1 MKQQP
6 FFLSSLLVV
15 HSFNLIAQ
23 PNKYEGLFGRSRDQT
38 HEIRRESNYR
48 DSPNGDVNI
57 YAVVV
62 GVGEYTA
69 MPPLRYTSDDAR
81 LFYTHLQSE
90 QGGALPENQ
99 IVLLLEQDATHRN
112 VSQALRLM
120 SQRADAN
127 DVIIFYFSGHGL
139 SQSFLPIDFDGFR
152 NQLGHNDV
160 FRILQK
166 SRAQHKLCIADA
178 CHSGGLDYTADLA
191 SKGYVSSATSTI
203 YQEYSQA
210 HSGIALLMS
219 SSAGEASLE
228 DRSLRQ
234 GVFTHFLLR
243 GMSGTADYNFDGIVN
258 IKELFHYVSHKV
270 KEYTYG
276 AQSPWL
282 TGDYDDDMPVSIG
295 E

>member
-23 PNKYEGLFGRSRDQT
+23 PNKYEGLFGRSRDQP
-38 HEIRRESNYR
+38 HEIRRESTYHV
-48 DSPNGDVNI
+48 SPKSEVNI

-62 GVGEYTA
+62 GVGQYTA
-69 MPPLRYTSDDAR
+69 MQPLRYTGDDAR
-81 LFYTHLQSE
+81 LFYTHLQSA

-112 VSQALRLM
+112 ISQALRLM
-120 SQRADAN
+120 SQRADEN
-127 DVIIFYFSGHGL
+127 DVIVFYFSGHGL
-139 SQSFLPIDFDGFR
+139 NRSFLPIDFDGFQ
-152 NQLGHNDV
+152 NQLSHEEV
-160 FRILQK
+160 FRILQN

-178 CHSGGLDYTADLA
+178 CHSGALDYTADLA
-191 SKGYVSSATSTI
+191 SKGNFSSSTSTL
-203 YQEYSQA
+203 YQEYERAQ
-210 HSGIALLMS
+210 SGIALLMS
-219 SSAGEASLE
+219 SRAGEASLE

-234 GVFTHFLLR
+234 GVFTYFLLR
-243 GMSGTADYNFDGIVN
+243 GMSGTADYNIDGIVN

-282 TGDYDDDMPVSIG
+282 SGDYDDDMPVSIG